1 MLVEF
6 LSVAFEEWCLLPR
19 RGGGEG
25 GGEGGKEGKGGEEDG
40 G

>member
-25 GGEGGKEGKGGEEDG
+25 EGGKEGKGGEEDG